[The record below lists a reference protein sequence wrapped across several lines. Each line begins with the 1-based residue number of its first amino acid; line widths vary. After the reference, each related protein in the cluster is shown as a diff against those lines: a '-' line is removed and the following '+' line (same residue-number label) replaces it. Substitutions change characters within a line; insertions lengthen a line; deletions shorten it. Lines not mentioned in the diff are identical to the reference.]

1 MEEYLLD
8 LFMVFYMELTECE
21 EEKKKPSLEKTSWDT
36 VVFYEEPYK
45 RKEGEI
51 LDQKRGAG
59 YRGFHC

>member
-1 MEEYLLD
+1 
-8 LFMVFYMELTECE
+8 MVFYMELTECE